1 MNSNDET
8 KQIIN
13 LNNCIMKQFT
23 LKSLMLLLLLLI
35 GGGSYAWGE
44 DFVKVTSAP
53 DSWEGSY
60 LFVYET
66 GNVCFDGS
74 LTNLDVVRNTKKVTI
89 KDGVIAATD
98 ELKACCFTV
107 TADSQNKGWY
117 QIKSASKFYIAGTV
131 KTNKKSNGLAST
143 DQEAKASNYLNRFE
157 FDGKAVSVYSQSND
171 GETVLRFNK
180 AKDQQRFRYFK
191 SGQEPI
197 ALYKLSSTATLISI
211 AVSGTPTKTTYEE
224 GEAFDPTGL
233 VVTGTYDDG
242 TKKEITDGI
251 VWVKDPEI
259 LKLGTT
265 SVDVYAS
272 VGNIDSDVYTVEG
285 ITVKEKATLI
295 GIEANG
301 TPDDFW
307 KGDKFNKNGITVTAL
322 WSDGSES
329 DVTEQ
334 CQFTEPDMTTAG
346 KKTVTV
352 TYENK
357 TCTYDI
363 EVKTIE
369 NTKETAYT
377 VSKAI
382 ALIKAGKDLATQVYV
397 KGVVSEIVTK
407 YNPDFGNVSF
417 NVSVDGSV
425 EGEQFQF
432 YRTQKDAE
440 NTYTEDPKI
449 EVGATVVGYGTLF
462 LYKDN
467 YEFAAGNYL
476 VEYNAPVEKVLKS
489 IAISGEAT
497 KTTYKEGEAFDPTG
511 LVVTATYDDEST
523 KVVTD
528 DVTWTFD
535 PATLILGTTEVNV
548 TATYGEK
555 TASKT
560 VAVTVTEVQKYN
572 VTWNV
577 NGKVYTEGAPT
588 TEVVEGE
595 KLGTLPT
602 APASIG
608 GLVFM
613 GWTNEAVTSQ
623 EAAPAVL
630 FTSAADAPAVTAD
643 VTYYAVFAAQAGAGW
658 ARVTALSDITEGSY
672 VIKNDG
678 FILPNSN
685 TNKSPQ
691 KVTAPSITDNVITG
705 EVDESMVWQFVSTG
719 ASNQFYIKNAAGDYL
734 YVIDKSQ
741 GIRVADTDTP
751 DKWTFEENGEGY
763 FSMKDAN
770 SNRYCATYKAGEDW
784 RSYNSKDYGNYANG
798 GKLELYRNDISY
810 SNYTTTVET
819 NSLTLRAFDGKN
831 YFATFSCDKAVKFV
845 DATVFTVDVENG
857 TISLN
862 EIASKQVPANTG
874 VLLRS
879 AKESDVFTYIESAP
893 AIEGTNLLKPASEQ
907 MTEGFKFYKLA
918 YDNYTEKTGLGF
930 YWGAEN
936 GGAYTVK
943 PGLAYLAVP
952 EEQAANVKGF
962 SFDGTQTGIN
972 GVEATTAKGAIY
984 NLNGQRVEKAQRG
997 IYIQNGKKFIVK

>member
-1 MNSNDET
+1 
-8 KQIIN
+8 
-13 LNNCIMKQFT
+13 
-23 LKSLMLLLLLLI
+23 MLLLLLLI

-131 KTNKKSNGLAST
+131 KTKKKSNGLAST

-369 NTKETAYT
+369 NTKERAYT
-377 VSKAI
+377 VSEAI
-382 ALIKAGKDLATQVYV
+382 ALIDAGKDLASQVYV

-417 NVSVDGSV
+417 DVSVDGST
-425 EGEQFQF
+425 EGEQFRF

-440 NTYTEDPKI
+440 NTYTEDPNI
-449 EVGATVVGYGTLF
+449 EVGATVKGCGTLL
-462 LYKDN
+462 LYKDKKTQKEI

-476 VEYNAPVEKVLKS
+476 VEYKAPVEKVLKS

-497 KTTYKEGEAFDPTG
+497 KTTYFEGETFDPTG
-511 LVVTATYDDEST
+511 LVVTATYEDEST
-523 KVVTD
+523 E
-528 DVTWTFD
+528 DVT
-535 PATLILGTTEVNV
+535 G
-548 TATYGEK
+548 
-555 TASKT
+555 
-560 VAVTVTEVQKYN
+560 
-572 VTWNV
+572 
-577 NGKVYTEGAPT
+577 
-588 TEVVEGE
+588 
-595 KLGTLPT
+595 
-602 APASIG
+602 
-608 GLVFM
+608 
-613 GWTNEAVTSQ
+613 
-623 EAAPAVL
+623 
-630 FTSAADAPAVTAD
+630 
-643 VTYYAVFAAQAGAGW
+643 
-658 ARVTALSDITEGSY
+658 RV
-672 VIKNDG
+672 
-678 FILPNSN
+678 
-685 TNKSPQ
+685 
-691 KVTAPSITDNVITG
+691 
-705 EVDESMVWQFVSTG
+705 
-719 ASNQFYIKNAAGDYL
+719 
-734 YVIDKSQ
+734 
-741 GIRVADTDTP
+741 
-751 DKWTFEENGEGY
+751 KWTFNPETLAVGTTSVDVTANYQNVESTSFKVDVAVSSFDAVDCEAVDFTEVFSHVTGKDNEEVKSYQGTS
-763 FSMKDAN
+763 FSMEFAKPQ
-770 SNRYCATYKAGEDW
+770 SSRYPTKY
-784 RSYNSKDYGNYANG
+784 YANG
-798 GKLELYRNDISY
+798 TAVRAYEGNTITITAVQDIKY
-810 SNYTTTVET
+810 VLINYV
-819 NSLTLRAFDGKN
+819 KN
-831 YFATFSCDKAVKFV
+831 YEDKGVEIKGLGTNTVVVTTSETSRFTSITVYYKGVDFRAKSGENYYATFSSDRDVEFLEAE
-845 DATVFTVDVENG
+845 VFTVNVENG

-893 AIEGTNLLKPASEQ
+893 VIEGTNLLKPASEK
-907 MTEGFKFYKLA
+907 MTDGFKYYKLA

-930 YWGAEN
+930 YWGAAE
-936 GGAYTVK
+936 GGAFTVK

-952 EEQAANVKGF
+952 QAQAANVKGF